1 MLKRFEVKNYR
12 TFKNKIEI
20 DFSNVGGYRF
30 NQDCINDNTI
40 TKMLIYGKNAT
51 GKTNLGRALMDL
63 WALINGDLKPNKYS
77 GYMINA
83 DSTDDYSSFKYLFV
97 FDNHELI
104 YTYKRAS
111 EDAIINEELKLD
123 NKTAF
128 KNDFKEVNV
137 NYKILSDLGVT
148 AGSIEKYL
156 FNISN
161 ITENNKIPFLRWI
174 INNTSYG
181 RFSLLGKLDTYL
193 QSMKLINVS
202 MQMWDYNPRYNEA
215 FFEMLGKKDH
225 LKDFEEFLNVMGIS
239 CKLQMIPLPDGTKQ
253 LYFVHKKPVPF
264 YETASSGTRSLTNLY
279 KKVIAFSESSF
290 LYLDEF
296 DAFYHYEMAEKL
308 VIFFKNKYPNTQMI
322 LTTHNTNLMTNKLM
336 RPDTLFILS
345 ETGKLTA
352 LCDATKREI
361 REGHNLEKMYIS
373 GEFDKYE

>member
-12 TFKNKIEI
+12 TFKNKIVI
-20 DFSNVGGYRF
+20 DFSNVGGYKF

-63 WALINGDLKPNKYS
+63 WTLIRGDLKTNKYS
-77 GYMINA
+77 SYMLNA
-83 DSTDDYSSFKYLFV
+83 DSTDEYSTFKYVFV

-111 EDAIINEELKLD
+111 EDSIIIEELKLD
-123 NKTAF
+123 KKNVF
-128 KNDFKEVNV
+128 KNDFKEVIV
-137 NYKILSDLGVT
+137 NYEKLSDLGVT
-148 AGSIEKYL
+148 AVSIEKYI

-161 ITENNKIPFLRWI
+161 IKENNKIPFLRWI
-174 INNTSYG
+174 INNTSYD
-181 RFSLLGKLDTYL
+181 RLSLLGKFDAYL

-202 MQMWDYNPRYNEA
+202 MQIWSDNPRYNEL
-215 FFEMLGKKDH
+215 FFELLDKDEN
-225 LKDFEEFLNVMGIS
+225 LKEFEEFLNVMGIS
-239 CKLQMIPLPDGTKQ
+239 CKLNLIPLPDGTKQ

-279 KKVIAFSESSF
+279 KKVIVFSESS
-290 LYLDEF
+290 LIYLDEF

-308 VIFFKNKYPNTQMI
+308 VKYFKKKYPNTQMI

-345 ETGKLTA
+345 EAGKLTA
-352 LCDATKREI
+352 LCDATEREL

>member
-352 LCDATKREI
+352 LCDATKREL